1 MRIDE
6 TGTDTLDSADAAD
19 VAEQRAELDDR
30 RQPSTPA
37 RATTCRSRRI
47 RRTSPSRN
55 APSPT
60 TTSAEPRIRGGP
72 VDQSR
77 SRFAAGVESG
87 SRAPARGRNRPVRA
101 AYAS

>member
-19 VAEQRAELDDR
+19 VAEQRAELDDAT
-30 RQPSTPA
+30 PST
-37 RATTCRSRRI
+37 RWATTCRSRPT
-47 RRTSPSRN
+47 RRTSPSRTRR
-55 APSPT
+55 ART

-77 SRFAAGVESG
+77 SRFAGVESG